1 MESGEINI
9 YFYRLITF
17 ILDCG
22 KANTDTGENLVF
34 SGPIFFADTEK
45 KPSPNYFFL

>member
-1 MESGEINI
+1 M
-9 YFYRLITF
+9 TF

-34 SGPIFFADTEK
+34 SGPIFFADTGK
-45 KPSPNYFFL
+45 NQVPITFL